1 MTPASASG
9 RYGFILI
16 ICYNNC
22 MCLAI
27 PGKIIKIDNNIAMVD
42 FGGIKKESALDL
54 VPDAKIG
61 DYILVHAG
69 FAINKIDETEAIKT
83 LKLIYELPEF
93 KQIPKPGANK
103 KDRPQYLP
111 SR

>member
-1 MTPASASG
+1 
-9 RYGFILI
+9 
-16 ICYNNC
+16 

-42 FGGIKKESALDL
+42 FGGVKKDSALDL

-69 FAINKIDETEAIKT
+69 FAINKIDEKEATET

-93 KQIPKPGANK
+93 NQIPKPGTDK
-103 KDRPQYLP
+103 KNRL
-111 SR
+111 